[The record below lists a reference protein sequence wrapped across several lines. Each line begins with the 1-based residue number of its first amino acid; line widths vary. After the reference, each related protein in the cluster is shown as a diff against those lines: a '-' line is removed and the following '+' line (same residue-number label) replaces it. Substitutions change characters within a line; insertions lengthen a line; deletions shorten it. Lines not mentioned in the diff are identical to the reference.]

1 MSNIVGEGFAREIRE
16 QVDTRQKIY
25 GTINRTNEQ
34 LQYLNA
40 NTGWVRLA
48 SSVNINAQIR
58 DFPAD
63 LRSNELAKNMFYLGE
78 YQEYKEL
85 ILII

>member
-16 QVDTRQKIY
+16 QVNKRQEIY
-25 GTINRTNEQ
+25 GSINRSNEQ

-48 SSVNINAQIR
+48 SSVDINAKIR
-58 DFPAD
+58 EFPD
-63 LRSNELAKNMFYLGE
+63 NL
-78 YQEYKEL
+78 
-85 ILII
+85 